1 MSLIPLSQ
9 LLTFPSGNENSTAKS
24 EPEPETCQFC
34 GASLPWRR
42 HEIPELRYVTWF
54 KPDRC
59 NCSGAQAYWAEVDRQ
74 TAEEEARRQE
84 EEARWRRQTLLE
96 RSRLPRRYWTCTFDR
111 TLETSENRQALA
123 RVRKYAEEFSRDSGG
138 LFLTGPV
145 GTGKTHMAACL
156 VNELI
161 SREIRVLF
169 GNVLDLLG
177 RLRRS
182 YDEDAQEEEWR
193 ILDELS
199 TVPLLVI
206 DDLGKEK
213 VSEWVEQT
221 LYRIVDMRYRNNRPM
236 VVTSNYMLSELEK
249 RYQEVGPALVS
260 RIAEMCEGIRLAGR
274 DWRRTRKG
282 D

>member
-1 MSLIPLSQ
+1 MRGISALAPARNPGTGLRHLVQAGSVYLPGRPGVLGRGGPPGRRGRGQAAGRRSPL
-9 LLTFPSGNENSTAKS
+9 A
-24 EPEPETCQFC
+24 ETDTP
-34 GASLPWRR
+34 G
-42 HEIPELRYVTWF
+42 E
-54 KPDRC
+54 KPP
-59 NCSGAQAYWAEVDRQ
+59 AEAVQ
-74 TAEEEARRQE
+74 
-84 EEARWRRQTLLE
+84 
-96 RSRLPRRYWTCTFDR
+96 TCTFDR

-161 SREIRVLF
+161 GREIRVLF

-193 ILDELS
+193 ILDELA

-221 LYRIVDMRYRNNRPM
+221 L
-236 VVTSNYMLSELEK
+236 
-249 RYQEVGPALVS
+249 
-260 RIAEMCEGIRLAGR
+260 
-274 DWRRTRKG
+274 
-282 D
+282 